1 MRSFVLIR
9 SLSLY
14 IYFQLKIRKLKTI
27 EIGGETMRER
37 EKEKIIAKFQNLKKN
52 KKKRFNF
59 YFIKSYFFSFFSFF

>member
-1 MRSFVLIR
+1 
-9 SLSLY
+9 
-14 IYFQLKIRKLKTI
+14 
-27 EIGGETMRER
+27 MRER